1 MKIFLNLILVLSI
14 MLFTQACSQ
23 TLPKKEN
30 FCKDPL
36 NTGKI
41 GTEGDCL
48 GKLIVDT
55 ELLRFIVFSEENKNQ
70 KYNESSIN
78 NRIYNIFYLSLKKL
92 KEKNNLESSYDHR
105 IIYTGQVDDLY
116 NLFNGI
122 NDIKGD
128 ITGWDVSN
136 VLVMNGL
143 FANSNF
149 NQNISKWNVSNVH
162 DMENMFYK
170 NKEFNQP
177 IGCWNVKSL
186 HIAHNMFL
194 KADKFNQKIGNWK
207 KIIDNIEF
215 QELKGMDESKEIT
228 IIMRNIILKSIFENI
243 SENELRDYANKGE
256 DYFKNKVLSDLKP
269 KGERLKLESCS

>member
-14 MLFTQACSQ
+14 MLFTQACTQ
-23 TLPKKEN
+23 TLPQKDN
-30 FCKDPL
+30 FCKDPK
-36 NTGKI
+36 NIGKVGI
-41 GTEGDCL
+41 EGDCL

-55 ELLRFIVFSEENKNQ
+55 DLLRFIVFSETVKNQ
-70 KYNESSIN
+70 QYSESSFN
-78 NRIYNIFYLSLKKL
+78 NRDLPKSLKDL
-92 KEKNNLESSYDHR
+92 KEKSNIESGYDHR

-149 NQNISKWNVSNVH
+149 NQNISKWDVSNVH
-162 DMENMFYK
+162 DMENMFHN

-186 HIAHNMFL
+186 HISHNMFL

-207 KIIDNIEF
+207 KIIDNLEF
-215 QELKGMDESKEIT
+215 KEFKELKGMEESKEII
-228 IIMRNIILKSIFENI
+228 IIMRHIILKSIFEDV
-243 SENELRDYANKGE
+243 SERELRDYANKGE
-256 DYFKNKVLSDLKP
+256 EYFKNKVLSDLKP